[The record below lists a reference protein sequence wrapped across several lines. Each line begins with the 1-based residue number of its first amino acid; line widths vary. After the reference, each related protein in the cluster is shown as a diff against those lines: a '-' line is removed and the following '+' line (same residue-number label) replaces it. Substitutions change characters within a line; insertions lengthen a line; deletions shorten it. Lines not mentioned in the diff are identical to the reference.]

1 MRPIRAHAPA
11 LTGLL
16 LLLLLAPVSEAA
28 SRKSRLNSE
37 PPATP
42 ASTATMAA
50 VNTATERFDVA
61 VKDMPA
67 REFFLTLMEG
77 TKQNLILSPDLTG
90 TISLRLHSVT
100 LEETL
105 RALRDA
111 YGYEFQAIGFGYQIT
126 AATQN
131 IRIYNFNYPSL
142 KRGGTSETVVAGR
155 GLTETQNQSGS
166 SSSASSS
173 TTVEQNNATEI
184 RTKNEMD
191 IWTELDKALSA
202 ILGSQGKATVSP
214 QAGTIIVNAP
224 PELQR
229 VVARF
234 LQQSQQQLGRQ
245 VVIEAKIIEVEL
257 SDGYERGINWQLITE
272 SAGHIVSGGVAG
284 STLNGPEGVGGVFSS
299 GVIAGDFTALL
310 QLLQT
315 QGNVRIL
322 SSPRVNATNNQKA
335 VIKVGSDEF
344 FVTEVKS
351 NTTSGTGGTTTTP
364 QLTLTPFFSGIALD
378 ITPQINADNK
388 GILLH
393 VHPSVSE
400 VTTQNKVVDL
410 GSILGR
416 FTLPLAF
423 SKVRESD
430 TVVRAESGR
439 IVALGGLIF
448 ENSRD
453 EIATTPFLGKLPLLK
468 YLFEQKR
475 KKLVKSE
482 LVILLRP
489 MLNEPEPLEAWLGT
503 NGERYGLQGSDFFG
517 VKPAASTGKN

>member
-1 MRPIRAHAPA
+1 MRPFRASAPA
-11 LTGLL
+11 LTGLFL
-16 LLLLLAPVSEAA
+16 LLLLTPITEAA
-28 SRKSRLNSE
+28 PRKARAPAE
-37 PPATP
+37 PAT
-42 ASTATMAA
+42 ASAATSAPD
-50 VNTATERFDVA
+50 RFDVA

-67 REFFLTLMEG
+67 RDFFLTLMEG

-90 TISLRLHSVT
+90 NISLRLHNVT
-100 LEETL
+100 IEETL
-105 RALRDA
+105 RALRET
-111 YGYEFQAIGFGYQIT
+111 YGYEFQTTGFGYQIS
-126 AATQN
+126 AANQN
-131 IRIYNFNYPSL
+131 IRIYSFNYPSM
-142 KRGGTSETVVAGR
+142 KRGGSSETVVTGR
-155 GLTETQNQSGS
+155 GLTETQKQSGS
-166 SSSASSS
+166 GGGGS
-173 TTVEQNNATEI
+173 TTTVSRKNSTEI
-184 RTKNEMD
+184 DTKGEMD
-191 IWTELDKALSA
+191 VWAELDKALAA

-214 QAGTIIVNAP
+214 QAGTVIVNAP

-234 LQQSQQQLGRQ
+234 LQQSQSQLGRQ

-257 SDGYERGINWQLITE
+257 SDGFERGINWQLVTE
-272 SAGHIVSGGVAG
+272 SAGHIVTGGVAG
-284 STLNGPEGVGGVFSS
+284 SALNGPEGVGGVFSS

-315 QGNVRIL
+315 QGKVRIL

-364 QLTLTPFFSGIALD
+364 ELTLTPFFSGIALD
-378 ITPQINADNK
+378 ITPQIAADNK
-388 GILLH
+388 AILLH

-410 GSILGR
+410 GATLGR
-416 FTLPLAF
+416 FNLPLAF

-448 ENSRD
+448 ETSKD
-453 EIATTPFLGKLPLLK
+453 ETATTPFLGKLPILK

-475 KKLVKSE
+475 QKLVKSE

-489 MLNEPEPLEAWLGT
+489 VLNEPEPLEAWLGS
-503 NGERYGLQGSDFFG
+503 NGERYGLQGTDFFG
-517 VKPAASTGKN
+517 IKPVAPSTEKR